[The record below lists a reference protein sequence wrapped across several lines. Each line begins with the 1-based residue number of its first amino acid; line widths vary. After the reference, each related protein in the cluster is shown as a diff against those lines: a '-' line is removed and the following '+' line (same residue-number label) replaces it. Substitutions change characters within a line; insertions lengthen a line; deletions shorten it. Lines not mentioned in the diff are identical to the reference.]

1 MALFEQFK
9 SSHLIL
15 GIAVVGLVT
24 LYLAMKLGHAIF
36 RLVFG
41 LIGVA
46 AIVWAIWWSFLKH

>member
-1 MALFEQFK
+1 
-9 SSHLIL
+9 
-15 GIAVVGLVT
+15 VGLVT

>member
-9 SSHLIL
+9 SSNLIL